1 MATPE
6 LVVIISGK
14 EYNLCDEYGL
24 YLKKNSLD
32 IGTPEV
38 ESSLEYPPGYDF
50 VLDFTQAVDS
60 QVHWKQRTITAKF
73 YTTLP
78 KKKWNKVRSDLEK
91 ILQGQWWSFYFTNAP
106 NLVFEGLFDV
116 DAVPDNDGRLI
127 VSISATCAP

>member
-24 YLKKNSLD
+24 HLKKNSLD
-32 IGTPEV
+32 IGAPEV

-73 YTTLP
+73 YYNGA
-78 KKKWNKVRSDLEK
+78 KNKWDLVRSQLETL
-91 ILQGQWWSFYFTNAP
+91 LQGQWLSFYFTNAP
-106 NLVFEGLFDV
+106 NLVFEGQFAV
-116 DAVPDNDGRLI
+116 DIVPDNDNRLT
-127 VSISATCAP
+127 VSISATCAS